1 MVNEQTNIEMKGD
14 SGKHFINPY
23 HVYIRVPISPQSCL
37 LSANYTRASIIQ
49 SFHVTLLNH
58 ARDACFFQ
66 NRNGG
71 EHQMQIDHGEHFQD
85 FLRKVILVARVTYT
99 VMIRMLTLIMLRKQ
113 IEEMPPIMRE
123 IPMQQSRNLQN
134 RDMAT

>member
-1 MVNEQTNIEMKGD
+1 M
-14 SGKHFINPY
+14 
-23 HVYIRVPISPQSCL
+23 
-37 LSANYTRASIIQ
+37 
-49 SFHVTLLNH
+49 
-58 ARDACFFQ
+58 
-66 NRNGG
+66 
-71 EHQMQIDHGEHFQD
+71 
-85 FLRKVILVARVTYT
+85 ARVTYT